1 MSICFRDVSCLR
13 IRYEGIGVEVAE
25 GLESRQLNP
34 GDRLVELAGEPV
46 LRIVGEDW
54 DKLAASLV
62 FPCKAVVMRG
72 KESGRQLAQ
81 NPTSDVNGLRDDIAM
96 IQSRLETKLKEGRNL
111 STELNSVTADKQKL
125 QKENTR
131 LNHRIEYLE
140 DQVAELENGMKAVR
154 DSLAHTLNTE
164 IQDTIT
170 KLDAIGKAGM
180 PMTEALFQKGG
191 HVAHVK
197 VPMAAVLEGLG
208 GQQDEQLSTA
218 TSGIYS
224 VEGSSEGSNSPE
236 SSSFRSRVDAG
247 EKRWSSALMAND
259 NNDNNTGEKQQRHVA
274 RMIVR
279 DETRSE
285 YILPP
290 PKPSRPSQEG
300 GEERKAKTEA
310 VERSNSRVTARVS
323 NLMRWPRTNKAGAEK
338 EQGGGGGQLQQT
350 KNSFV

>member
-1 MSICFRDVSCLR
+1 M
-13 IRYEGIGVEVAE
+13 
-25 GLESRQLNP
+25 
-34 GDRLVELAGEPV
+34 
-46 LRIVGEDW
+46 
-54 DKLAASLV
+54 
-62 FPCKAVVMRG
+62 
-72 KESGRQLAQ
+72 AQ
-81 NPTSDVNGLRDDIAM
+81 NGTSSDVNGLRDDIAM

-125 QKENTR
+125 QNENTR

-170 KLDAIGKAGM
+170 KLDAIGKAGI

-208 GQQDEQLSTA
+208 GPQDEQLSTA

-247 EKRWSSALMAND
+247 ENKRWSSANLMSTEN
-259 NNDNNTGEKQQRHVA
+259 EKQGNEQQRHVA

-300 GEERKAKTEA
+300 GGGGGLEERKVKTEA
-310 VERSNSRVTARVS
+310 VERSNSRVTSRVS
-323 NLMRWPRTNKAGAEK
+323 NLMRWPRTNKAGGGEK
-338 EQGGGGGQLQQT
+338 EQAAVQQT

>member
-1 MSICFRDVSCLR
+1 MKNKNNLFSIFL
-13 IRYEGIGVEVAE
+13 
-25 GLESRQLNP
+25 
-34 GDRLVELAGEPV
+34 
-46 LRIVGEDW
+46 
-54 DKLAASLV
+54 
-62 FPCKAVVMRG
+62 FF
-72 KESGRQLAQ
+72 
-81 NPTSDVNGLRDDIAM
+81 
-96 IQSRLETKLKEGRNL
+96 RLETKLKEGRNL

-125 QKENTR
+125 QNENTR

-208 GQQDEQLSTA
+208 GQADEQLSTA

-247 EKRWSSALMAND
+247 EKR
-259 NNDNNTGEKQQRHVA
+259 
-274 RMIVR
+274 
-279 DETRSE
+279 
-285 YILPP
+285 
-290 PKPSRPSQEG
+290 
-300 GEERKAKTEA
+300 
-310 VERSNSRVTARVS
+310 
-323 NLMRWPRTNKAGAEK
+323 
-338 EQGGGGGQLQQT
+338 
-350 KNSFV
+350 